1 MIRLSGRARSS
12 LIIGLQGIRARK
24 LRTLL
29 SMLSLFLGVLAV
41 VTVQAGGQIAERTLL
56 DNIELTMG
64 KDGTRQLYLPGDA
77 TTLPVVQQT
86 FKGRTDA
93 VALTT
98 TQTVIGEPGVTPI
111 NVGGQSFD
119 YIVPGADFGSVAGPS
134 VVCDQ
139 YGCRKVFDQGVRPPP
154 PGQAIETQL
163 VAMTGDVRR
172 FKPFR
177 SVSGQW
183 LDFDSKP
190 SLSPRLVLNKEAAKG
205 FERFQ
210 VPARMHVDGAIADAT
225 PRIIG
230 VVDDGQSNPV
240 VYLRADELFAWL
252 PVDAMAQRGVGLEVL
267 LEPQTGEL
275 ERLLQTK
282 LVAKGMPAGNVQ
294 SQVIRSRESIQSELK
309 LIRLV
314 FLGMA
319 GLVLLIGVAGVLN
332 VGLATV
338 GERIEEF
345 ALRRAVGTPRVLLA
359 AIVLAETLLTGLF
372 TAGAAIGVGVLALK
386 VISPF
391 VAGRGPFPQDLDFP
405 WQAGIAGVAAG
416 LIAGLLGGLV
426 PAIRAARIPIA
437 AVMRA

>member
-1 MIRLSGRARSS
+1 

-29 SMLSLFLGVLAV
+29 SMISLFLGVLAV
-41 VTVQAGGQIAERTLL
+41 VTVQAGGQIAERTML

-64 KDGTRQLYLPGDA
+64 KDGTRQMYLPGDA

-86 FKGRTDA
+86 LKGRTDA

-98 TQTVIGEPGVTPI
+98 TQTVIGEPGVTPV
-111 NVGGQSFD
+111 NVGGQPFD
-119 YIVPGADFGSVAGPS
+119 NLVPGADYGPAPGAY

-139 YGCRKVFDQGVRPPP
+139 FGCRKVFDQGVKPPP

-210 VPARMHVDGAIADAT
+210 VPARMHLDGAIADAT

-230 VVDDGQSNPV
+230 VIDDGMPMPI
-240 VYLRADELFAWL
+240 VYLRADELLTWVPAE
-252 PVDAMAQRGVGLEVL
+252 AMGARGAGLELL

-275 ERLLQTK
+275 ERLLQSK
-282 LVAKGMPAGNVQ
+282 LVAKGMPAENVQ
-294 SQVIRSRESIQSELK
+294 SQIINSRESIESSLT

-314 FLGMA
+314 FFGMA

-372 TAGAAIGVGVLALK
+372 TAGAAIGAGVLALK
-386 VISPF
+386 IISPF

-405 WQAGIAGVAAG
+405 WQAGLAGIVAG
-416 LIAGLLGGLV
+416 LIAGLLGGAV